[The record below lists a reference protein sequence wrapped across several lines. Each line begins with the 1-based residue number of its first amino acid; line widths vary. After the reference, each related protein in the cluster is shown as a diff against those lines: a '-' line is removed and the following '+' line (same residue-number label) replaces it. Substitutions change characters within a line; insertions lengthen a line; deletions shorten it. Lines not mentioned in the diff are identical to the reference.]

1 MTDFDF
7 KNIIKCK
14 NSGNLLELI
23 YPGPNV
29 DLSHLNIVEAKTSGE
44 GEPKHKPVITRVDD
58 GYNVKVGEVEH
69 PMDEDHYIAVIELIA
84 DGQVHKQYL
93 NPGDK
98 PEATFKIPE
107 ADNVVAREFCT
118 KHGLWQS

>member
-1 MTDFDF
+1 MANFDYTD
-7 KNIIKCK
+7 IVRCK

-23 YPGPNV
+23 YPGPEVNV
-29 DLSHLNIVEAKTSGE
+29 ENLNIEEAKTSGE
-44 GEPKHKPVITRVDD
+44 GEAKHKPVITRVDD

-69 PMDEDHYIAVIELIA
+69 PMDENHYIAVIELIA

-107 ADNVVAREFCT
+107 ATDLKAREFCT